1 MRTVCG
7 GSAIGTPADWDIRSR
22 VVFLGSNALLP
33 CYDSLAMP
41 LTEKISVAIG
51 RDELRLAKT
60 AAQEEGL
67 SLSAF
72 VTRAVRDRLEER
84 RRFEAARAVLATF
97 TTEDFPSDEERR
109 DLIELW
115 TRQRRGTVA
124 APKHGNARKRRH
136 RAA

>member
-1 MRTVCG
+1 
-7 GSAIGTPADWDIRSR
+7 
-22 VVFLGSNALLP
+22 
-33 CYDSLAMP
+33 MP

-84 RRFEAARAVLATF
+84 RRLEAARAVLATF
-97 TTEDFPSDEERR
+97 TAEDFPSDEERR

-115 TRQRRGTVA
+115 TRQRPGTVA
-124 APKHGNARKRRH
+124 APKHVNARKRRH